1 MTTRQCLCSRWAQQD
16 PAAEVLMLVS
26 AGGGD
31 GWGGVTQELTQTH
44 KQDSVSHKSPRTKLE
59 KY

>member
-26 AGGGD
+26 AGGG
-31 GWGGVTQELTQTH
+31 GGAGVTQELTQTH
-44 KQDSVSHKSPRTKLE
+44 KQDSVSHKSSRTKLE